1 MSITVTGKFVPF
13 IRDCFNE
20 AGKSAGNQANRK
32 KSRFGLMVVQKPK
45 NAFYVKPESI
55 LITGAVG
62 NVITDILKIDAKEEI

>member
-1 MSITVTGKFVPF
+1 
-13 IRDCFNE
+13 
-20 AGKSAGNQANRK
+20 
-32 KSRFGLMVVQKPK
+32 MVVQKPK

>member
-1 MSITVTGKFVPF
+1 MTCKFVPF
-13 IRDCFNE
+13 IRDRFNQTGE
-20 AGKSAGNQANRK
+20 SPGNQANRK
-32 KSRFGLMVVQKPK
+32 ERRFGLMVVQKPK